1 MDLTVKPLNQWTAC
15 ETAAAVARGEITPEA
30 VVRAC
35 LDRIA
40 ERNDVIQ
47 AFVAFDPER
56 ALADARQAAQLPQAP
71 LRGVPFAAK
80 DILDSADYPT
90 EYGSPIYRGHRPAA
104 DAGCIA
110 LARHRGAVLLGKVAT
125 GEFATQTPSR
135 ATNPL
140 RTSHTPGGSSSGSA
154 AAVADGMVPVAFGT
168 QTTASIVRP
177 AVYCGVVGYKPS
189 FGLIAPGGMKALS
202 PSQDTV
208 GVIARDVADAAFFTL
223 GLHAARDV
231 SAVAGLRPR
240 IGLCLS
246 RQWDYAQPATVS
258 AIDRAAVRLEQAGAQ
273 VERFWL
279 PPQFEALEA
288 LQLRI
293 FAFEARQ
300 SLAQERLHH
309 ADQLSPR
316 LAARLRTEISL
327 DEHALMLQEAA
338 RMRAQVSLLFDR
350 YDVLLYP
357 AAEGEAEAGH
367 ESAGS
372 PRYGAIWTLLHVPC
386 ISFPLD
392 IGPGGLPVGAQLIGP
407 YGQDTRLLAAARFA
421 TQALDLP
428 SAS

>member
-15 ETAAAVARGEITPEA
+15 ETAAAIARGEITPEA

-40 ERNDVIQ
+40 ERNDLIR
-47 AFVAFDPER
+47 AFVAYDPDR
-56 ALADARQAAQLPQAP
+56 ALADARRAALLDDAP

-80 DILDSADYPT
+80 DIFDSADYPT
-90 EYGSPIYRGHRPAA
+90 EYGSPIYQGHRPAT
-104 DAGCIA
+104 DASCIA
-110 LARHRGAVLLGKVAT
+110 MARHRGAVLLGKVAT
-125 GEFATQTPSR
+125 GEFATQTPSK

-140 RTSHTPGGSSSGSA
+140 RPTHTPGGSSSGSA

-177 AVYCGVVGYKPS
+177 AVYCGVVGFKPS
-189 FGLIAPGGMKALS
+189 FGLIASAGMKALS

-208 GVIARDVADAAFFTL
+208 GVITRDVADAAFFTI
-223 GLHAARDV
+223 GLHAARN
-231 SAVAGLRPR
+231 VAAATASRPR

-246 RQWDYAQPATVS
+246 RQWDYAQPATVA
-258 AIDRAAVRLEQAGAQ
+258 AIDRAAARLEKAGAQ
-273 VERFWL
+273 IERFWL

-309 ADQLSPR
+309 AAQLSPR
-316 LAARLRTEISL
+316 LAARLRVEIGL
-327 DEHALMLQEAA
+327 DEYALMLQEAA
-338 RMRAQVSLLFDR
+338 RMRARANLLFDR

-357 AAEGEAEAGH
+357 AAEGEAEAGY

-372 PRYGAIWTLLHVPC
+372 PRYGAIWTLLHLPC
-386 ISFPLD
+386 ISFPLE

-407 YGQDTRLLAAARFA
+407 YGQDTRLLAAAKFA
-421 TQALDLP
+421 TSALDTP
-428 SAS
+428 PAS